1 MTDDRTPNGE
11 VTRKVNLLRALVWFM
26 LGLDVIVIFAFTVT
40 NNLTHPLLIYSLA
53 VFAFFIIVD
62 MNLWKYQKKVDG
74 E

>member
-1 MTDDRTPNGE
+1 MTEKFNIST
-11 VTRKVNLLRALVWFM
+11 KVHFMRALVWFL
-26 LGLDVIVIFAFTVT
+26 LGLDVVVIFAFTMANDLT
-40 NNLTHPLLIYSLA
+40 NPLLIYSLA